1 MPSTRALVE
10 GKVAKEMKE
19 VDEEG
24 SDPGDKDKDMDVLLG
39 NKDKVQPP
47 AVSQRG
53 IVIAAIFYSACA
65 ATLLVFNK
73 LAVRAVPSSSFNVAI
88 QLLAAAVISRGL
100 GIAGFVDCPG
110 LQTKKVKKFL
120 PVTILFT
127 LCLYTNVKAL
137 SGTSVNTLIV
147 TRASTPIFVAVPMP
161 ASDARAR
168 PTTVATHRFPRPR
181 DAGYGRRIPADRLAV
196 SYDVV
201 VTRRNICRSVLVR
214 IDRRRIQSWV
224 VLLARDLSGVLMY
237 RNGVREAHR
246 RQRRDDHLGASL
258 LQQPARP
265 ALLRPLRR
273 RHE

>member
-1 MPSTRALVE
+1 MFSNLYELLGDVRVASPRLCDLGRTIGHLEMPSTRALVE

-168 PTTVATHRFPRPR
+168 PTTVDTHRFPRPR

-201 VTRRNICRSVLVR
+201 VTRRNLCRSVTCT
-214 IDRRRIQSWV
+214 
-224 VLLARDLSGVLMY
+224 
-237 RNGVREAHR
+237 H
-246 RQRRDDHLGASL
+246 
-258 LQQPARP
+258 
-265 ALLRPLRR
+265 
-273 RHE
+273 